1 MKGADDAISNDIT
14 ATYCSTQVVRSVG
27 RPPLRGMS
35 VPVVRPRRLF
45 VPIEITQAHVA
56 PASAGFRDVFTVVVE
71 FRTNVAL
78 DAPVDN

>member
-1 MKGADDAISNDIT
+1 
-14 ATYCSTQVVRSVG
+14 
-27 RPPLRGMS
+27 MS

-78 DAPVDN
+78 DAPVEWAVVLHSNHRSTARAPLGLGRSVSF

>member
-1 MKGADDAISNDIT
+1 
-14 ATYCSTQVVRSVG
+14 
-27 RPPLRGMS
+27 MS